1 MGKSDTTT
9 TNLVFKITSSL
20 VRTFLNILFYLIV
33 AMLIFKAG
41 TYTYNFAYQIFGSVA
56 VEPEPGRD
64 VEFQIK
70 KGESTMDVANKLEVS
85 KLVVNKYSFYLKT
98 KFKEYNIMPGTFVLN
113 TSMDY
118 DDILEVITDISNS
131 IAEEEAVESQTTT
144 P

>member
-9 TNLVFKITSSL
+9 ANLVFKITSSL
-20 VRTFLNILFYLIV
+20 VRTFLNILFYLII
-33 AMLIFKAG
+33 AMLIIKAG

-56 VEPEPGRD
+56 VEAEPGRD

-118 DDILEVITDISNS
+118 DAILEVITDISNS